1 MTWHACDGACIWYA
15 VEECMDLDEDGI
27 IRKGER
33 MVCTYKAV
41 VLDEP
46 KQDCPHRAKR
56 GDRDAV
62 AERERRL
69 ASRPV
74 TVQVEL

>member
-1 MTWHACDGACIWYA
+1 MIRRACDGTCIWYA

-33 MVCTYKAV
+33 MVCTYKPVA
-41 VLDEP
+41 LDER
-46 KQDCPHRAKR
+46 KEDCPHHARES
-56 GDRDAV
+56 DEDAV